1 MCARMQGAQTV
12 APTNAARAFLEGG
25 IGSLVEWEGL
35 GGTRVCA
42 PARGEIRHSIPTRS
56 FCTGKTRRLVMDG
69 FGVPRPCHVRDRA
82 GLPRVSYAA
91 ALIDFRIPSTRFKIV
106 ANRVFPVLLLLMAF
120 SRFVKAMGLCV
131 FSRISFRKGCTLAK
145 TNIISL
151 PTPGEKNNSSFSTPC
166 RMKDATMSQ

>member
-69 FGVPRPCHVRDRA
+69 FRGAPSLSRPRQGGAPPCLLRRRPHRLPHPLDALQNRGKPRLS
-82 GLPRVSYAA
+82 GL
-91 ALIDFRIPSTRFKIV
+91 ALAYSFFQIRKSHGALRLLSNFFQERLHLGKNKHHLV
-106 ANRVFPVLLLLMAF
+106 AHAR
-120 SRFVKAMGLCV
+120 R
-131 FSRISFRKGCTLAK
+131 
-145 TNIISL
+145 
-151 PTPGEKNNSSFSTPC
+151 
-166 RMKDATMSQ
+166 